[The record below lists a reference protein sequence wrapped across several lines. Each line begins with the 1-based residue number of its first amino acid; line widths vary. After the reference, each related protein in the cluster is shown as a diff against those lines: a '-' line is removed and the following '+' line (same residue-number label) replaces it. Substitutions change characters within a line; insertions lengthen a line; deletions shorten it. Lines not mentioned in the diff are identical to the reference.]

1 MINPMM
7 QNLMN
12 QFGGPQELQR
22 RMNEV
27 QNNLS
32 QMNITPEQ
40 YLNQQLQNG
49 QLSKERLNWAIQQA
63 NMCMGRG

>member
-1 MINPMM
+1 MM